1 MNYGNR
7 SVAYVHQLAG
17 DDNDATIEQR
27 AEDSDALI
35 QQSGDHNTASIN
47 QREDSP
53 PTENFS
59 AQIWQ
64 SGDDGQSTID
74 QDGDNSWAKND
85 KQGTCDV
92 TTIVPTG
99 PGHSSGARQNGTTDR
114 KTNQ

>member
-1 MNYGNR
+1 MIRRPPRSTRTDTLFPYTTLFRSWQNGTNSTSLVMNYGNR

-35 QQSGDHNTASIN
+35 QQSGDRNTDSIN

-59 AQIWQ
+59 EIGRESCRERECQY
-64 SGDDGQSTID
+64 G
-74 QDGDNSWAKND
+74 
-85 KQGTCDV
+85 
-92 TTIVPTG
+92 
-99 PGHSSGARQNGTTDR
+99 
-114 KTNQ
+114 

>member
-35 QQSGDHNTASIN
+35 QQSGDRNTASIN

-64 SGDDGQSTID
+64 SGDDGQSSID
-74 QDGDNSWAKND
+74 QDGDNSWRSEEHTSELQSLMRKSYAVFCLK
-85 KQGTCDV
+85 KKKHKV
-92 TTIVPTG
+92 TV
-99 PGHSSGARQNGTTDR
+99 
-114 KTNQ
+114 KTSTRR

>member
-35 QQSGDHNTASIN
+35 QQSGDRNTASIN

-64 SGDDGQSTID
+64 SGDDGQSSID
-74 QDGDNSWAKND
+74 QDGRSEERRVGKECVRACKSRWSTYQSK
-85 KQGTCDV
+85 K
-92 TTIVPTG
+92 
-99 PGHSSGARQNGTTDR
+99 
-114 KTNQ
+114 K